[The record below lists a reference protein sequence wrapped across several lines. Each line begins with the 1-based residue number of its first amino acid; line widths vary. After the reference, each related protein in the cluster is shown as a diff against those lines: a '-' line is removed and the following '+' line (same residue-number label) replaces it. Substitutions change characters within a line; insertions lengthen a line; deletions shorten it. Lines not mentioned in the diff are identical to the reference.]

1 MSTTT
6 SFAECFRACNKL
18 RCSKDFAVVFLS
30 RNRSSDNF
38 FLFLV
43 VDNNTNL
50 ARLGLAVPKKNI
62 SKAVERN
69 RIKRLIRESFRIR
82 KHRLEGKDVVVFVK
96 KQFDTKQAKIS
107 QILAKHWDK
116 IAK

>member
-1 MSTTT
+1 MGY
-6 SFAECFRACNKL
+6 FRAYNKL
-18 RCSKDFAVVFLS
+18 RRSRDFTNAFS
-30 RNRSSDNF
+30 SHNRSSDDF

-43 VDNNTNL
+43 VDNNTEL

-69 RIKRLIRESFRIR
+69 KIKRLIRESFRLR
-82 KHRLEGKDVVVFVK
+82 KERLKGKDVVVFVK
-96 KQFDTKQAKIS
+96 KQFDVKQDNIE
-107 QILAKHWDK
+107 QTFVTHWDR